1 VVAANDRFK
10 IKLRVAPSVFSPSKN
25 RGVPHISLVF
35 REMWETTAL
44 HLPLLKVDKKV
55 KVRGLPHLA
64 KNERDMGH
72 PTILGREKT
81 KRNLIFQSRAA
92 RSFVQS
98 NQGDQL
104 FHSPSWDSSEVQPFL
119 GLIARQRPRS

>member
-1 VVAANDRFK
+1 MKATELRAASPVLF
-10 IKLRVAPSVFSPSKN
+10 PSTE

-44 HLPLLKVDKKV
+44 HVLLLKVGKKV

-72 PTILGREKT
+72 PTLCGREKD
-81 KRNLIFQSRAA
+81 RM
-92 RSFVQS
+92 
-98 NQGDQL
+98 G
-104 FHSPSWDSSEVQPFL
+104 SSSAFL
-119 GLIARQRPRS
+119 QFDHLTGCQDGVGYGGGFAGWAHVVNPYQMGAG